1 MGEQSRWQQRGDKS
15 GAVRELLEQNP
26 EMVATAIAS
35 NLAAR
40 GIKINPNLVYYVKA
54 QLKKSR
60 KGQKTQAVPQ
70 ASRNGGSNA
79 VQLVRSVKD
88 LAEQAGGM
96 KELAGAGGGDGGVV
110 KRKRP

>member
-1 MGEQSRWQQRGDKS
+1 MPRAKQQRGDKS

-60 KGQKTQAVPQ
+60 KGQKTASYRTSQPQ
-70 ASRNGGSNA
+70 R
-79 VQLVRSVKD
+79 QR
-88 LAEQAGGM
+88 
-96 KELAGAGGGDGGVV
+96 
-110 KRKRP
+110 